1 MRSNGR
7 DEDVLDLLMQEHRE
21 LEGLLRDLRY
31 AGTAQQRR
39 ARADQLIA
47 SLVRHSLVEETYVV
61 PLVRDYLIDGEES
74 VAQDRHEHDELE
86 QLLRDLESLDGAN
99 PRLMEVVLDLQA
111 TLAHHIAVEEGQQF
125 PQVRLAAPAGEL
137 AALRERVQ
145 AVERIATPGPHAA
158 AADDRVLLVDPGEG
172 MVDRLR
178 DALAGPAAS

>member
-7 DEDVLDLLMQEHRE
+7 AEDVLDLLMQEHRD
-21 LEGLLRDLRY
+21 LEGLLRNLRY
-31 AGTAQQRR
+31 AGTAEKRR
-39 ARADQLIA
+39 ENADQLIA

-61 PLVRDYLIDGEES
+61 PLVRDYLIHGEES
-74 VAQDRHEHDELE
+74 VAQDRHEHEELE

-99 PRLMEVVLDLQA
+99 PRFMEVVLDLQA
-111 TLAHHIAVEEGQQF
+111 TLAQHIALEEGQQF

-145 AVERIATPGPHAA
+145 AVERIATPGPHAR
-158 AADDRVLLVDPGEG
+158 ADDRVLLVDPGEG